1 MTCKDTHS
9 GGEYFFPQ
17 AGYLKMSTHSMSHS
31 ECDEH
36 FQTCNYCEYIGRW
49 CTCTH
54 TCSKPLFGPQASCH
68 SAAYDDWQ
76 HLPLCKHKTML
87 ILLMLLL
94 LMMLLL
100 LLMLTLMLML
110 ILLLN

>member
-1 MTCKDTHS
+1 MNVMSISKYVTTMNIPQDGVHTHVAS
-9 GGEYFFPQ
+9 
-17 AGYLKMSTHSMSHS
+17 SSSS
-31 ECDEH
+31 
-36 FQTCNYCEYIGRW
+36 
-49 CTCTH
+49 
-54 TCSKPLFGPQASCH
+54 SKPLFGPQASCH